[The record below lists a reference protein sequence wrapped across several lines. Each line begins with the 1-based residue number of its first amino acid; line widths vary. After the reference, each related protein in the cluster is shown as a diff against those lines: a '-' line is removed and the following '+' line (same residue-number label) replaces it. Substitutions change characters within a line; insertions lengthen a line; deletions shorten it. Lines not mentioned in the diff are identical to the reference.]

1 MDLRNIINQAD
12 TTLIDVRAPFEYVM
26 GHVAGAKNIPL
37 RDIPNRMEEI
47 RQLNGPVVVY
57 CRSGARS
64 AQAMAFLRAQG
75 IQQVYN
81 GGGLEEVEAYIEQVC

>member
-37 RDIPNRMEEI
+37 GDIPHRMEEI
-47 RQLNGPVVVY
+47 RQLNGPIVVY

-64 AQAMAFLRAQG
+64 AQAMGFLRAQG